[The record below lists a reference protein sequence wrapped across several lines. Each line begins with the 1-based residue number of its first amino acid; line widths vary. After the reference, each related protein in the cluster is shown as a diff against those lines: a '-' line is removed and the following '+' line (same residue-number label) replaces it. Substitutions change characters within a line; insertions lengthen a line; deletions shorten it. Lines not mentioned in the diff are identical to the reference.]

1 MNSIRIAIVRLFL
14 AIAYSMIKLVTRVDE
29 RKVVFLGRRMNR
41 KPLDFRLIAEE
52 LKRRDSD
59 VKVVMISKLLKGD
72 DQRETFMFAP
82 VLLKSL
88 YHLATAK
95 VCVLDSYWPA
105 VSMLTHRRSLVVYQ
119 IWHSI
124 GKIKQSGKQALG
136 RAQGRAEHVA
146 HGMRMHEG
154 YDYVVAG
161 AKVWNPQ
168 YRAAFGVEDDQLLNI
183 GLPRADYLLRQREV
197 IAARITR
204 RYPELKTKPVILY
217 VPTFRRGENATGA
230 LKLAAEVDL
239 SRFTLVI
246 KKHESD
252 SLILPPQEH
261 LTCPEY
267 TGTELLTVADYVVTD
282 YSSIALE
289 AALIDVKT
297 FYFLYDYEHYLES
310 NGVNIDLDNEVPGCV
325 FRDADALVRAID
337 SDYPV
342 GSLRHYQEKFLF
354 PDPGHSTKDLADHI
368 IEVGGLCTR

>member
-1 MNSIRIAIVRLFL
+1 MKGIRIGLLRTFLTIVY
-14 AIAYSMIKLVTRVDE
+14 AAIKLVTRVDE

-41 KPLDFRLIAEE
+41 LPLDFRLIIEE
-52 LKRRDSD
+52 LQHRNPEVR
-59 VKVVMISKLLKGD
+59 VVVYSKLVRGED
-72 DQRETFMFAP
+72 MRETLSFVP
-82 VLLKSL
+82 TLLKSL

-105 VSMLTHRRSLVVYQ
+105 VSMLTHRRSLVIYQ

-136 RAQGRAEHVA
+136 RTQGRAEHVA
-146 HGMRMHEG
+146 NGMRMHEG

-168 YRAAFGVEDDQLLNI
+168 YRAAFGVEDDRLLNI
-183 GLPRADYLLRQREV
+183 GLPRADYLIREKDV
-197 IAARITR
+197 IAERITS
-204 RYPELKTKPVILY
+204 RYPELKQKPVLLY

-230 LKLAAEVDL
+230 LKLATAVDL
-239 SRFTLVI
+239 EQFTLVV

-252 SLILPPQEH
+252 TLVLPPQHH
-261 LTCPEY
+261 LTCPEF
-267 TGTELLTVADYVVTD
+267 TGTELLTVADYVITD

-325 FRDADALVRAID
+325 FRDADSLVGAIE
-337 SDYPV
+337 SEYPLA
-342 GSLRHYQEKFLF
+342 SLRRYQEKFLF
-354 PDPGHSTKDLADHI
+354 PDPGHSTKDLVDHI
-368 IEVGGLCTR
+368 FTAGGLCTR